1 MMFTQLFASLLLFAL
16 PFLFLTI
23 IRRTSKSQKSAS
35 SPSNIPK
42 SYPIIGSYFAIKSNQ
57 ENRVQ
62 WTTEILQS
70 SLSATFTLHNLFG
83 SRQIFTSNPAN
94 VQHMLKTHFFNYHKG
109 PFSRGILFDFLGHG
123 IFNVNG
129 ESWKFQRQVSS
140 HEFNTKSLRKFVQT
154 VVDTELHDRLIPMLS
169 DAVVDKSVLD
179 LQDILQRFAFD
190 NVCKIAFGFDPA
202 SFEDAT
208 DMTSERFRAFLSIA
222 WKIKRF
228 FNVGSEK
235 RLHTAVT
242 QVRDFARKIVREKK
256 QELADNSSL
265 ESVDLLSRFLT
276 SGHTDENFA
285 TDIVISFIL
294 AGRDTTSAALTW
306 FFWLLHKNPEVEKEI
321 LKEIKGKSGMPVFE
335 EVKDMVYTHAALCEC
350 MRLYPPVPLD
360 SKTAVDDD
368 ILPDGTVVK
377 KGTVVTYHPYEMGRM
392 EITQCSQNSSLQVFV
407 PFNNPCLARVCK
419 DFSPAWP
426 KRICHSC
433 VASASFLVLEIA
445 AAVVPT
451 TEKIWGSDWAEFKP
465 ERWLQRDEAGKWI
478 FVGRDPYTYPVFQAG
493 PRICLGKEMAFLQ
506 MKRMVSGVLRQF
518 KVVPAVEDGF
528 QPSLVVYLTSKMK
541 GGFPVRMVEREDLD

>member
-1 MMFTQLFASLLLFAL
+1 MFTQLFTSLLLFAL
-16 PFLFLTI
+16 PFLILTI

-42 SYPIIGSYFAIKSNQ
+42 SYPIFGSYFAIKSNQ

-70 SLSATFTLHNLFG
+70 SPSATFTLHNLFG
-83 SRQIFTSNPAN
+83 SRQIFTANPAN

-109 PFSRGILFDFLGHG
+109 PFSRGVLFDFLGHG
-123 IFNVNG
+123 IFNVDG

-179 LQDILQRFAFD
+179 LQQILQRFAFD

-202 SFEDAT
+202 CLLPSLPSAQFAEAFEDAT
-208 DMTSERFRAFLSIA
+208 DISSKRFRAFLSIA

-256 QELADNSSL
+256 QELADKSSL

-335 EVKDMVYTHAALCEC
+335 EVKDMVYTHAALCE
-350 MRLYPPVPLD
+350 M
-360 SKTAVDDD
+360 
-368 ILPDGTVVK
+368 
-377 KGTVVTYHPYEMGRM
+377 
-392 EITQCSQNSSLQVFV
+392 
-407 PFNNPCLARVCK
+407 
-419 DFSPAWP
+419 
-426 KRICHSC
+426 
-433 VASASFLVLEIA
+433 
-445 AAVVPT
+445 
-451 TEKIWGSDWAEFKP
+451 EKIWGSDWAEFKP

-506 MKRMVSGVLRQF
+506 MKRVVSGVLRQF

-541 GGFPVRMVEREDLD
+541 GGFPVRMEEREDLD